1 MPSIRSRVVRL
12 LVRYYAR
19 GFAANVPL
27 GQQRTNL
34 EAASRLVRTRGVE
47 RQPVR
52 AGDAPAEWLI
62 PSNAVPDRA
71 VLYLHGG
78 GYVLGSCAT
87 GRNLAAGIASAC
99 AARVLS
105 LEYRLAPEHPFPA
118 ALEDAL
124 GAYHWLLSQ
133 GFAPHTLALAG
144 DSAGGGL
151 CVALLVALRDAGDPL
166 PAAAAL
172 ISPDVDLSRTGESL
186 RTRAKVDPMLEPEQ
200 IRIYARAYAA
210 GQDLRHPL
218 LSPVYADLHGLPPL
232 LIHVGDDEILLS
244 DSERLAQRAE
254 AAGVDVTLE
263 VWPHMWH
270 DWHSF
275 AAWMPEARHALD
287 RLGLFVRNHLEFIAP
302 AAREGEPVHP

>member
-1 MPSIRSRVVRL
+1 L
-12 LVRYYAR
+12 A
-19 GFAANVPL
+19 
-27 GQQRTNL
+27 
-34 EAASRLVRTRGVE
+34 AASRLGRTRGVE

-52 AGDAPAEWLI
+52 AGDTPAEWLI
-62 PSNAVPDRA
+62 PSNPAPDRA

-87 GRNLAAGIASAC
+87 GRNLAAGIADAC

-105 LEYRLAPEHPFPA
+105 LDYRLAPEHPFPA

-124 GAYHWLLSQ
+124 GAYRWLLSQ
-133 GFAPHTLALAG
+133 GFAPQALALAG

-166 PAAAAL
+166 PTAAAL
-172 ISPDVDLSRTGESL
+172 ISPDVDLTRTGESL
-186 RTRAKVDPMLEPEQ
+186 RTRARADPMLEPEQ
-200 IRIYARAYAA
+200 IRIYTRAYAA

-218 LSPVYADLHGLPPL
+218 LSPVYADLRGLPPL
-232 LIHVGDDEILLS
+232 LIHVGQDEILLS
-244 DSERLAQRAE
+244 DSERLAQRAA
-254 AAGVDVTLE
+254 AAGVDATLE

-275 AAWMPEARHALD
+275 AAWMPEARRALD
-287 RLGLFVRNHLEFIAP
+287 RLGQFVRDHLER
-302 AAREGEPVHP
+302 AASAVPECEPVHA